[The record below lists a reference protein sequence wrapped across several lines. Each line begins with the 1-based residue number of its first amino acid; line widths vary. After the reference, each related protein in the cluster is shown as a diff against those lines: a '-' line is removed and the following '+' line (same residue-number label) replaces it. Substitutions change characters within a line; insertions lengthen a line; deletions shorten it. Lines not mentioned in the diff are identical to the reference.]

1 MKTLILISLLLIS
14 TNHFSQDKV
23 IINTELVT
31 DRENHWMMNI
41 TTNPQMRLNMMQM
54 MIEYTIDKPNEMLLL
69 VNQILKNSEMN
80 KMINKA
86 SSRNVNEGRIYINM
100 PEMMNKNNTIMK
112 KTGKQ
117 KKPKIDN

>member
-1 MKTLILISLLLIS
+1 MKTLILISLLIIS

-80 KMINKA
+80 KMISKA

>member
-80 KMINKA
+80 KMISKA